1 MAESTGLPAAGLPA
15 AGLPAAE
22 LAPPDGGAPAHGG
35 TNSRHR
41 HGRKS
46 LGTTMAAVTLAAV
59 TVLGG
64 PALMGGSA
72 ASLDSG
78 SIIGSPPNSASSRI
92 AGVQND
98 MARAVALQ
106 QITPEQAAFLE
117 NQLVKRIRNDA

>member
-1 MAESTGLPAAGLPA
+1 MTMAESTGIAGT
-15 AGLPAAE
+15 E
-22 LAPPDGGAPAHGG
+22 LATPGGVLPFGG

-41 HGRKS
+41 RKRKTV
-46 LGTTMAAVTLAAV
+46 GTAMAAVTLAAV

-64 PALMGGSA
+64 PAVVGGMA
-72 ASLDSG
+72 GSLDSG

-117 NQLVKRIRNDA
+117 NQLVKRIRNDV